1 MEKENEKAWASMSLS
16 NQDSQEQKESTE
28 KETQKKESEKS
39 NYEKV
44 THRKSTDRAVSMDV
58 DVETMQEKE
67 ARENEIA
74 AA

>member
-1 MEKENEKAWASMSLS
+1 M
-16 NQDSQEQKESTE
+16 D
-28 KETQKKESEKS
+28 TQKKESDKS

-58 DVETMQEKE
+58 DVETLQEKE

>member
-1 MEKENEKAWASMSLS
+1 M
-16 NQDSQEQKESTE
+16 D
-28 KETQKKESEKS
+28 TQKKESDKS

-58 DVETMQEKE
+58 DVETLQEKE

-74 AA
+74 AAQKKEDKIQ